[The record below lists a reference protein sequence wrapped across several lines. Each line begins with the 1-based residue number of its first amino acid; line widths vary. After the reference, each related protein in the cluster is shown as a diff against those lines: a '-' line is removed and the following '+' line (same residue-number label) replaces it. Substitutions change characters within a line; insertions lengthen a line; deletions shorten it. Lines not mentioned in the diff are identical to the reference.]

1 MKIDKSRFTPDEL
14 TTYKA
19 LIAKAVVPDDEGME
33 EEKPDFPP
41 RGKVVEEEEVAVE
54 EEDTEKGCS
63 TRKSADP
70 ALTAALERMERLE
83 KSIEMQEFTKI
94 AKRYAALGEDE
105 EELAQ
110 TLYDMHKSDPD
121 NYAAYVKIL
130 DKSLDMVE
138 KSGLFAEIG
147 KSAGGFS
154 SAGGTVEKVNQIA
167 GDIMKSDPGMSREQA
182 IAKAWTDHPELV
194 AEYDREYKVRR

>member
-14 TTYKA
+14 TTYTA

-33 EEKPDFPP
+33 EEKPEFPP
-41 RGKVVEEEEVAVE
+41 RRKVVDEEVAVE
-54 EEDTEKGCS
+54 EEETEKCA

-70 ALTAALERMERLE
+70 ALAAALERMERLE
-83 KSIEMQEFTKI
+83 KSIEMKEFTEI

-105 EELAQ
+105 EELAH

-147 KSAGGFS
+147 KSAGGYS
-154 SAGGTVEKVNQIA
+154 TAGGTVEKVNQIA
-167 GDIMKSDPGMSREQA
+167 GDIMKSDPGLSREQA
-182 IAKAWTDHPELV
+182 IAKAWTEHPELV
-194 AEYDREYKVRR
+194 AEYDKEYKVRR

>member
-33 EEKPDFPP
+33 DEKPDFPP
-41 RGKVVEEEEVAVE
+41 RRKVAEEEVAVE
-54 EEDTEKGCS
+54 EETEKGCA
-63 TRKSADP
+63 TRKSAEP
-70 ALTAALERMERLE
+70 TLAKALERMERLE
-83 KSIEMQEFTKI
+83 KSIEMKEFTEI

-105 EELAQ
+105 EELAH

-121 NYAAYVKIL
+121 NYAAYVKVL
-130 DKSLDMVE
+130 DKSLDLVE
-138 KSGLFAEIG
+138 KSGLFNEIG
-147 KSAGGFS
+147 KSAGGYS
-154 SAGGTVEKVNQIA
+154 TAGGTVEKVNQIA
-167 GDIMKSDPGMSREQA
+167 GEIMKSDPSMSREQA

-194 AEYDREYKVRR
+194 ADYDSEYMGRR

>member
-14 TTYKA
+14 TTYTA

-41 RGKVVEEEEVAVE
+41 RRKVVEEEVAVDE
-54 EEDTEKGCS
+54 EETEKNCS

-70 ALTAALERMERLE
+70 ALSAALERMERLE
-83 KSIEMQEFTKI
+83 KSIEMKEFTEI

-105 EELAQ
+105 EELAH

-147 KSAGGFS
+147 KSAGGYS
-154 SAGGTVEKVNQIA
+154 TAGGTVEKVNQIA
-167 GDIMKSDPGMSREQA
+167 GDIMKSDPGLSREQA
-182 IAKAWTDHPELV
+182 IAKAWTEHPELV
-194 AEYDREYKVRR
+194 AEYDKEYKVRR

>member
-33 EEKPDFPP
+33 DEKPDFPP
-41 RGKVVEEEEVAVE
+41 RRKVAEEEVAVE
-54 EEDTEKGCS
+54 EETEKGCA

-70 ALTAALERMERLE
+70 TLAKALERMERLE
-83 KSIEMQEFTKI
+83 KSIEMKEFTEI

-105 EELAQ
+105 EELAH

-121 NYAAYVKIL
+121 NYTAYVKVL
-130 DKSLDMVE
+130 DKSLALVE
-138 KSGLFAEIG
+138 KSGLFNEIG
-147 KSAGGFS
+147 KSAGGYS
-154 SAGGTVEKVNQIA
+154 TAGGTVEKVNQIA
-167 GDIMKSDPGMSREQA
+167 GEIMKSDPRMSREQA

-194 AEYDREYKVRR
+194 ADYDSEYMGKR

>member
-41 RGKVVEEEEVAVE
+41 RRKVVEEEVAVE
-54 EEDTEKGCS
+54 EEETEKGCS

-83 KSIEMQEFTKI
+83 KSIEMKEFTEI

-105 EELAQ
+105 EELAH

-147 KSAGGFS
+147 KSAGGYS
-154 SAGGTVEKVNQIA
+154 TAGGTVEKVNQIA
-167 GDIMKSDPGMSREQA
+167 GDIMKSDPSFTREQA

-194 AEYDREYKVRR
+194 AEYDKEYTGRR

>member
-1 MKIDKSRFTPDEL
+1 MKIDKSRFTPEEL

-41 RGKVVEEEEVAVE
+41 RRKVVDEEVAVE
-54 EEDTEKGCS
+54 EEETEKGCS

-83 KSIEMQEFTKI
+83 KSIEMKEFTEI

-105 EELAQ
+105 EELAY

-130 DKSLDMVE
+130 DKSLAMVE

-194 AEYDREYKVRR
+194 EEYDREYKERR

>member
-14 TTYKA
+14 KTYKA
-19 LIAKAVVPDDEGME
+19 LISKAVVPDDEAME

-41 RGKVVEEEEVAVE
+41 RRRVQEEVAVE
-54 EEDTEKGCS
+54 EEETEKCA

-70 ALTAALERMERLE
+70 ALAAALQRMERLE
-83 KSIEMQEFTKI
+83 KSIEMKEFTEI

-105 EELAQ
+105 EELAH

-121 NYAAYVKIL
+121 NYDAYVKVL
-130 DKSLDMVE
+130 DKSLALVE

-147 KSAGGFS
+147 KSAGGYS
-154 SAGGTVEKVNQIA
+154 TAGGTVEKVNQIA
-167 GDIMKSDPGMSREQA
+167 GEIMKSDPRISREQA

-194 AEYDREYKVRR
+194 ADYDSEYMRRR

>member
-1 MKIDKSRFTPDEL
+1 MKIDKSRFTPEEL

-41 RGKVVEEEEVAVE
+41 RRKVVDEEVAVE
-54 EEDTEKGCS
+54 EEETEKCA

-83 KSIEMQEFTKI
+83 KSIEMKEFTEI

-105 EELAQ
+105 EELAY

-130 DKSLDMVE
+130 DKSLAMVE

-147 KSAGGFS
+147 KSAGGYS
-154 SAGGTVEKVNQIA
+154 TAGGTVEKVHQIA
-167 GDIMKSDPGMSREQA
+167 GDLMKSDPGMSREQA

-194 AEYDREYKVRR
+194 EEYDREYKERR

>member
-19 LIAKAVVPDDEGME
+19 LIAKAVVPDDEAME
-33 EEKPDFPP
+33 DEKPDFPHK
-41 RGKVVEEEEVAVE
+41 RKVVEEEMAVE
-54 EEDTEKGCS
+54 EETEKCA

-70 ALTAALERMERLE
+70 ALAAALQRMERLE
-83 KSIEMQEFTKI
+83 KSIEMKEFTEI

-121 NYAAYVKIL
+121 NYDAYVKIL
-130 DKSLDMVE
+130 DKSLGLVE
-138 KSGLFAEIG
+138 KSGLFTEIG
-147 KSAGGFS
+147 KSSGGYS
-154 SAGGTVEKVNQIA
+154 TAGGTVEKVNQIA
-167 GDIMKSDPGMSREQA
+167 GDIMKSDPSMSREQA

-194 AEYDREYKVRR
+194 AEYDSEYMGRR

>member
-1 MKIDKSRFTPDEL
+1 
-14 TTYKA
+14 
-19 LIAKAVVPDDEGME
+19 
-33 EEKPDFPP
+33 
-41 RGKVVEEEEVAVE
+41 
-54 EEDTEKGCS
+54 
-63 TRKSADP
+63 
-70 ALTAALERMERLE
+70 
-83 KSIEMQEFTKI
+83 
-94 AKRYAALGEDE
+94 
-105 EELAQ
+105 
-110 TLYDMHKSDPD
+110 MHKSDPD

-130 DKSLDMVE
+130 DKSLAMVE

-194 AEYDREYKVRR
+194 EEYDREYKERR

>member
-19 LIAKAVVPDDEGME
+19 LIAKAVVPDDEAME
-33 EEKPDFPP
+33 DEKPDFPP
-41 RGKVVEEEEVAVE
+41 RRRVAEEEVAVE
-54 EEDTEKGCS
+54 EEETEKCA

-70 ALTAALERMERLE
+70 VLAAALERMERLE
-83 KSIEMQEFTKI
+83 KSMEMKEYTEI

-105 EELAQ
+105 EELAHI
-110 TLYDMHKSDPD
+110 LYDMHKSDPD
-121 NYAAYVKIL
+121 NYAAYIKIL
-130 DKSLDMVE
+130 DKSLSMVE
-138 KSGLFAEIG
+138 KSGLFSEIG
-147 KSAGGFS
+147 KSAGGYS

-167 GDIMKSDPGMSREQA
+167 GEIMKSDPNITREQA

-194 AEYDREYKVRR
+194 ADYDSEYMSRR

>member
-41 RGKVVEEEEVAVE
+41 RKKVVEEEVAVE
-54 EEDTEKGCS
+54 EEETEKCA

-70 ALTAALERMERLE
+70 ALAAALERMERLE
-83 KSIEMQEFTKI
+83 KSIEMKEFTEI

-105 EELAQ
+105 EELAH

-147 KSAGGFS
+147 KSAGGYS
-154 SAGGTVEKVNQIA
+154 TAGGTVEKVNQIA
-167 GDIMKSDPGMSREQA
+167 GDIMKSDPGLSREQA
-182 IAKAWTDHPELV
+182 IAKAWTEHPELV
-194 AEYDREYKVRR
+194 AEYDKEYKVRR

>member
-33 EEKPDFPP
+33 DEKPDFPP
-41 RGKVVEEEEVAVE
+41 RKRVAEEEVAVE
-54 EEDTEKGCS
+54 EETEKGCA

-70 ALTAALERMERLE
+70 LAAAMQRMERLE
-83 KSIEMQEFTKI
+83 KNIEMKEFTEI

-105 EELAQ
+105 EELAHI
-110 TLYDMHKSDPD
+110 LYDMHKSDPD
-121 NYAAYVKIL
+121 NYAAYVKVL
-130 DKSLDMVE
+130 DKSLDLVE
-138 KSGLFAEIG
+138 KSGLFTEIG
-147 KSAGGFS
+147 KSAGGYS

-167 GDIMKSDPGMSREQA
+167 GEIMKSDPNISREQA

-194 AEYDREYKVRR
+194 ADYDNEYMGRR